1 MQFRGWDLNL
11 IVDKRKSRGGAC
23 IQAVAD
29 PGFEPRVWEGQNSVF
44 PRGTETANFHIH
56 SETYVSVLGTQICS
70 NISVENHAMLPRQ
83 INNNFESN
91 IHPKSL
97 TLSGKEALTRSQL
110 ARVSAAGLLGSA

>member
-1 MQFRGWDLNL
+1 
-11 IVDKRKSRGGAC
+11 
-23 IQAVAD
+23 
-29 PGFEPRVWEGQNSVF
+29 
-44 PRGTETANFHIH
+44 
-56 SETYVSVLGTQICS
+56 
-70 NISVENHAMLPRQ
+70 MLPRQ